1 MGSRSVFPSSALSLS
16 VLQHSW
22 YLFDFH
28 RLRDL
33 EKQIYQNIL
42 YASNSERISLIG
54 QFSELLWVGGEE
66 GGRKYQRRRVLSLI
80 LSKINWRIS
89 RIIVSE

>member
-1 MGSRSVFPSSALSLS
+1 VFASALSLS

-22 YLFDFH
+22 YLLDFH

-33 EKQIYQNIL
+33 ERQIYQNIL
-42 YASNSERISLIG
+42 YASNSDRISLIG

-80 LSKINWRIS
+80 LSKTNWQIS
-89 RIIVSE
+89 KNYCF